1 MNETGWFAEMWVDL
15 ETVIHSKSEREKQI
29 LYINAYMW
37 TWKKWYRQS
46 YLQKRKRGTDVE
58 NKHGHQGE
66 GWGWNELGDQDWQMH
81 ITDTVYETEKNENL
95 LYSTGSSA
103 RCSVV
108 TYMGKKYK
116 NEGIWQTQIRSLS
129 KKDPLEQEMAIHS
142 NILARKIPWTEEP
155 GGLQSMGVTKESDTI

>member
-1 MNETGWFAEMWVDL
+1 
-15 ETVIHSKSEREKQI
+15 
-29 LYINAYMW
+29 
-37 TWKKWYRQS
+37 
-46 YLQKRKRGTDVE
+46 
-58 NKHGHQGE
+58 
-66 GWGWNELGDQDWQMH
+66 MH

-116 NEGIWQTQIRSLS
+116 NEGIWQTQVRSLS
-129 KKDPLEQEMAIHS
+129 KEDPLEQEMATHS

-155 GGLQSMGVTKESDTI
+155 GRLQSTGVTKESDTI